1 MKPTIR
7 ALADRL
13 ERDAPVDER
22 LSLCFGGQRIDVYSN
37 SSALL
42 GTLRGYFEAF
52 DEGDSEREADL
63 VIRAHQMPPPDLGLD
78 YREWSREPGKQ
89 TRKEAF
95 FDLEDGRA
103 VRKVRTD
110 MQFLIGP
117 GLRVAVGDCLANPN
131 QIINFINFQYTAYLM
146 NRGLVLCHA
155 AGVIER
161 RRGLGLAAVSGGGKS
176 TLALHLMSAGLSF
189 TSNDRLLVGLAAGSG
204 SGSGADSGAD
214 SGAEAGP
221 DGGAGAI
228 EMTGIPKHPRINPGT
243 ALANPDLRGIL
254 SDARRAELDRMP
266 RNRLWELEEKY
277 DALVDRLFGRDRVA
291 LHAPMTALVVLGWS
305 HLSAEP
311 ARFERVDLA
320 ARRDLLETLMK
331 APGPFYLP
339 DRGPAPTG
347 YEPPDPK
354 PYLEALAGL
363 PVYAASGGVD
373 FEAGVRFCRTLLA
386 ELEPDVDI
394 DADAEPDA
402 HPGPT
407 ASR

>member
-1 MKPTIR
+1 MQLTIR

-13 ERDAPVDER
+13 ERDVPVDER
-22 LSLCFGGQRIDVYSN
+22 LPLCFGGQRIDVFSN

-42 GTLRGYFEAF
+42 EILRDYFEAF
-52 DEGDSEREADL
+52 DEGDSERAADL
-63 VIRAHQMPPPDLGLD
+63 VIRAHQMPPPELGLD
-78 YREWSREPGKQ
+78 YLEWSREPGKQ

-155 AGVIER
+155 AGVVER
-161 RRGLGLAAVSGGGKS
+161 GRGLGLAAVSGGGKS

-189 TSNDRLLVGLAAGSG
+189 TSNDRLLVGPGPGPGAGSG
-204 SGSGADSGAD
+204 SD
-214 SGAEAGP
+214 P
-221 DGGAGAI
+221 DGGAGGI
-228 EMTGIPKHPRINPGT
+228 EMIGIPKHPRINPGT
-243 ALANPDLRGIL
+243 ALANPDLHGIL
-254 SDARRAELDRMP
+254 SATRRAELERMP
-266 RNRLWELEEKY
+266 RNQLWELEEKY

-291 LHAPMTALVVLGWS
+291 LQAPMTALVILGWS

-320 ARRDLLETLMK
+320 ARRDLLDTLMK

-354 PYLEALAGL
+354 PYLEALVAL

-373 FEAGVRFCRTLLA
+373 FEAGVRFCRALLA
-386 ELEPDVDI
+386 
-394 DADAEPDA
+394 
-402 HPGPT
+402 
-407 ASR
+407 

>member
-1 MKPTIR
+1 MQPTIR

-13 ERDAPVDER
+13 ERDVPVDVR
-22 LSLCFGGQRIDVYSN
+22 LPLCFGGQRIDVHSN
-37 SSALL
+37 SEALL
-42 GTLRGYFEAF
+42 GILQRYFEAF
-52 DEGDSEREADL
+52 DEGDPEREADL

-78 YREWSREPGKQ
+78 YLEWSREPGKQ

-95 FDLEDGRA
+95 RDLEDGRA

-117 GLRVAVGDCLANPN
+117 GLRIAVGDCLANPN

-155 AGVIER
+155 AGVVER
-161 RRGLGLAAVSGGGKS
+161 GRGIGLAAVSGGGKS

-189 TSNDRLLVGLAAGSG
+189 TSNDRLLVGP
-204 SGSGADSGAD
+204 GADLGAD
-214 SGAEAGP
+214 PGS
-221 DGGAGAI
+221 DGGAGGI

-254 SDARRAELDRMP
+254 SDARRAELERMP
-266 RNRLWELEEKY
+266 RNQLWELEEKY

-291 LHAPMTALVVLGWS
+291 LHAPMTAFVVLGWS
-305 HLSAEP
+305 HLSSEP
-311 ARFERVDLA
+311 ARFEPVDLA
-320 ARRDLLETLMK
+320 DRGDLLDTLMK

-386 ELEPDVDI
+386 
-394 DADAEPDA
+394 
-402 HPGPT
+402 
-407 ASR
+407 